1 MAIYKVGC
9 GHCGNSL
16 MSNNVHEANSAEES
30 LQKHGESK
38 SHIANKEAFDNH
50 MSNFTHGKE
59 HN

>member
-9 GHCGNSL
+9 GHCGD
-16 MSNNVHEANSAEES
+16 NNIHEAGSDEES
-30 LQKHGESK
+30 IQKHVESK
-38 SHIANKEAFDNH
+38 SHVANKADFDNH